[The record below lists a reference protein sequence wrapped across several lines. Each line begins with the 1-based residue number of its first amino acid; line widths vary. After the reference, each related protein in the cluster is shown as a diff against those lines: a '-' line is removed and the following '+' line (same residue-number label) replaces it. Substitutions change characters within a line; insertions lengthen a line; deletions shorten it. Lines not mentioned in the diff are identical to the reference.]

1 MEKTFIKKVSGYLIP
16 ARLSFPDDEKVYDW
30 LALLLDA
37 YCIVDK
43 GVAEAIQKE
52 TKKQR
57 TLACGRGCSSCC
69 KTHQTIPVYPLE
81 LVGISWY
88 ATEKLSG
95 KDREELKNQLRSHK
109 KDDPCPFLM
118 NGVCI
123 IHPMR
128 PIACR
133 QFNVFDEPCAD
144 NEDPYYTRLKDVLP
158 PVKQYV
164 DRAFFIML
172 PFYGVNDES
181 ERQRLIQRGSVHKL
195 VKLIQ
200 TCNWKTLADRMDDF
214 DRNKVG

>member
-1 MEKTFIKKVSGYLIP
+1 MNSPV
-16 ARLSFPDDEKVYDW
+16 RLSFAADEKIYDW
-30 LALLLDA
+30 LVLLLDA
-37 YCIVDK
+37 YYIVDK
-43 GVAEAIQKE
+43 GVAEAIKKE
-52 TKKQR
+52 TKRRRQ
-57 TLACGRGCSSCC
+57 LACRKGCSICC

-95 KDREELKNQLRSHK
+95 KEREELKKQLRSHK
-109 KDDPCPFLM
+109 KGDPCPFLL

-133 QFNVFDEPCAD
+133 QFNVFDKPCAD
-144 NEDPYYTRLKDVLP
+144 NEDPYYTRPKDVLP
-158 PVKQYV
+158 PVKKYV

-181 ERQRLIQRGSVHKL
+181 ARHKLIKSGSVHKL
-195 VKLIQ
+195 VKLMQ
-200 TCNWKTLADRMDDF
+200 TCTWETLADRMDEF
-214 DRNKVG
+214 DKNKPG

>member
-1 MEKTFIKKVSGYLIP
+1 MKKVLMKGMSSGYLKP
-16 ARLSFPDDEKVYDW
+16 ARFSCTDDEKVYDW

-37 YCIVDK
+37 YYIVDK

-69 KTHQTIPVYPLE
+69 KTHQTIPVYHLE
-81 LVGISWY
+81 LVGTSSD

-95 KDREELKNQLRSHK
+95 KNGEELKNQLRSHK

-133 QFNVFDEPCAD
+133 QFNVFDEPCDD
-144 NEDPYYTRLKDVLP
+144 NDNPYYTRLQDVLP
-158 PVKQYV
+158 PVKKYV
-164 DRAFFIML
+164 DQPFFLML

-181 ERQRLIQRGSVHKL
+181 EGKRLIQRGSVHKL

-200 TCNWKTLADRMDDF
+200 TCNWKTLADR
-214 DRNKVG
+214 